1 MRSLCRIHECSAV
14 ALVLFPLL
22 TVLSAKLILGHL
34 SIFEPVLRDR
44 CSPNSADPS
53 NIPYTS
59 VPALDA
65 QLCFVV
71 AFFHSVLDH
80 SQGSDFLVYFIGT
93 SSIYVILPCLEAVR
107 RSSGRT
113 QSVWANSHTQF
124 LESLVVRTNEIGI
137 EGKEQDGW
145 NLSVKTPAKALGP
158 LAMGISS
165 ASLPPHGFDHA
176 QYMAR
181 SITSCI
187 VGGDDGPVRIR
198 LRAGVDTTSSG
209 TKYPGESEKG
219 EIDGEAI
226 AFATVLGAALPSI
239 ALFRYSR
246 PSVTVLWQAFPL
258 YIFLARIGYQCL
270 ATSLFHRPAS
280 HAAPRNV
287 QSSPVKGGYQFI
299 RVTLLT
305 SFALS
310 TYFHIAFVMSTL
322 RTGLPPSASFPSLT
336 VLSWAEPGSVDFV
349 SLNAL
354 IFLLWD
360 FIFSSISTLAALA
373 LDAIAAGKSVA
384 KSKWTIVGSRSVEP
398 FCLPILI
405 HLTTGG
411 GVLGLEKPILNE
423 QIKAHQP
430 VAMPAHLLVVRA
442 VRPHISM
449 TIECGTAP
457 SALYLMSRYTNVHDD
472 HSDVETASTVGYST
486 PSTAATAV
494 FHDEPFLSRNEDAL
508 PTLLH
513 ISNAVAIGSF
523 CCSIPFLGASNLFQT
538 PFIATST
545 LEFNRSI
552 LNPPASS
559 SERQLL
565 IKKRLWTHE
574 DDFPNEGEE
583 LRSKRA
589 RHLIIRWA
597 LAAFVVAAISGSWTA
612 FSLREYGKPGLTAWL
627 YVAWVEVVLD
637 LIQAILMHHIR
648 RRCRRRESMGPEGFE
663 EPFGRIISEDGGRS

>member
-1 MRSLCRIHECSAV
+1 MFEDMSPGRQEATMRSWGGMRNSSTV

-22 TVLSAKLILGHL
+22 TILSAKLILGHL
-34 SIFEPVLRDR
+34 SVFEPILRGR
-44 CSPNSADPS
+44 CSPNSTDPS
-53 NIPYTS
+53 NIPYTG

-65 QLCFVV
+65 QLCFMV

-80 SQGSDFLVYFIGT
+80 SQASDFLVYFIGT
-93 SSIYVILPCLEAVR
+93 SSIYIILPCLEAVR

-113 QSVWANSHTQF
+113 QSVWANTLRYPEAWLALSQVASLGVTMALYGFAFAWASTASQVEPTPPENPRK
-124 LESLVVRTNEIGI
+124 ESTAGKYPI
-137 EGKEQDGW
+137 EG
-145 NLSVKTPAKALGP
+145 
-158 LAMGISS
+158 
-165 ASLPPHGFDHA
+165 
-176 QYMAR
+176 AR
-181 SITSCI
+181 QPS
-187 VGGDDGPVRIR
+187 R
-198 LRAGVDTTSSG
+198 
-209 TKYPGESEKG
+209 
-219 EIDGEAI
+219 IDGEAI

-258 YIFLARIGYQCL
+258 YIFLARLGYQRL
-270 ATSLFHRPAS
+270 ATSLFHRRGS
-280 HAAPRNV
+280 HAALRRAD
-287 QSSPVKGGYQFI
+287 SSSANSGYQFMRI
-299 RVTLLT
+299 ILLV
-305 SFALS
+305 SFVLS
-310 TYFHIAFVMSTL
+310 ASFHIAFIVTTI
-322 RTGLPPSASFPSLT
+322 RAGLHQSAHPWSLAAFSR
-336 VLSWAEPGSVDFV
+336 VDSGSVDFV

-360 FIFSSISTLAALA
+360 FIFSFISTFAALGV
-373 LDAIAAGKSVA
+373 DAIAAGKSVA
-384 KSKWTIVGSRSVEP
+384 KSKWTIVGSTLLRSRSVEP

-411 GVLGLEKPILNE
+411 GVLDSEKPILNE

-457 SALYLMSRYTNVHDD
+457 SALYLMSRYANVHDD

-494 FHDEPFLSRNEDAL
+494 FHDEPFLSRHEDAL
-508 PTLLH
+508 PTLPH

-538 PFIATST
+538 PFIATAT

-552 LNPPASS
+552 LDPPAPS

-574 DDFPNEGEE
+574 DDFPSGGEE

-597 LAAFVVAAISGSWTA
+597 LAAFVVAAISGAWTA
-612 FSLREYGKPGLTAWL
+612 LSLREYGNPGLTAWL
-627 YVAWVEVVLD
+627 YVAWVEMVLD
-637 LIQAILMHHIR
+637 LTQAILTDNIR
-648 RRCRRRESMGPEGFE
+648 RRCWRRESMEPESFE
-663 EPFGRIISEDGGRS
+663 ESFGRIFSEDGGRS